1 MRRLYAAAWAAALT
15 ALAGGCASGPLLD
28 NPALVSPQ
36 PGAAVD
42 NPVYVPLGQWSYG
55 AVFEK
60 VLDTVSEYFEVS
72 YANRYSGEIYTFPTI
87 APGYEQWWKPGSP
100 DPYQRLLATLQ
111 TIRYRAAVLIQP
123 ANDGGFFVQVT
134 IFREEEDLSRPS
146 RSTAGAAAFRSDNTV
161 ERQFEVIDPSVLDAN
176 WIPLGRET
184 ALEQVILQRLK
195 KCM

>member
-28 NPALVSPQ
+28 NPAFV
-36 PGAAVD
+36 PGAPVD

-55 AVFEK
+55 TVFEK

-134 IFREEEDLSRPS
+134 IFREEEDLSRPM

-161 ERQFEVIDPSVLDAN
+161 ERQFEVIDPSVLDVN